1 MIFERSYWNRFSY
14 EFNLHAF
21 LTFSFVGD
29 KYRLESSKTS
39 LTFEEL
45 VKSIEERQLKDDEQ
59 KKLRKLLEEGQGTG
73 KQKQN

>member
-1 MIFERSYWNRFSY
+1 MISERSYWNCSSKNFIY
-14 EFNLHAF
+14 VFF
-21 LTFSFVGD
+21 TFSFVGD